1 MDVQLQEIAEKSVNQ
16 ITSKYE
22 SADQSALVAL
32 NLNGEVLA
40 MIGGRDYGDS
50 QFNRVTQAQ
59 RQPGSAFKLFVYL
72 AGLKGGYSPDDLIL
86 DSEININGW
95 SPKNYKK
102 EYMGEVSISDAF
114 AKSINTVAVKLSES
128 IGRENVIKQ
137 QSH

>member
-1 MDVQLQEIAEKSVNQ
+1 MIIRTTLDVQLQEIAEQSVNQ

-59 RQPGSAFKLFVYL
+59 RQPGSAFKLFVYF
-72 AGLKGGYSPDDLIL
+72 AGLKSGYSPDDLML

-95 SPKNYKK
+95 SPKNYKDK
-102 EYMGEVSISDAF
+102 Y
-114 AKSINTVAVKLSES
+114 
-128 IGRENVIKQ
+128 
-137 QSH
+137 